1 MNILVQ
7 HQNFAQRIDDEGPD
21 EKNKGVNYLIRS
33 RHKFALFSSK
43 QITIKEGTLWVITYW
58 RDFSFVIL
66 IKIMCLDCIICNQ
79 LTFIFKCTRINFFSC
94 KILRSNPCTLF
105 AYNTLDLFQRFCPVN
120 IRVTYEFYIVCHF
133 KINRQSK
140 ANVWYI
146 RYLCWQMYHD
156 CCSK

>member
-1 MNILVQ
+1 MKVQ
-7 HQNFAQRIDDEGPD
+7 MK
-21 EKNKGVNYLIRS
+21 KNKGVNYLR
-33 RHKFALFSSK
+33 RLRNKFALFSSK
-43 QITIKEGTLWVITYW
+43 QLQLRKLHYESLHIEEIFHL
-58 RDFSFVIL
+58 VIL

-105 AYNTLDLFQRFCPVN
+105 PYNTLDLFQRFCPVN

-146 RYLCWQMYHD
+146 RYLC
-156 CCSK
+156 